1 LRNLSKK
8 SGTFGINGAF
18 FSFIFTLYPYWS
30 FVKRDKLLSKKIKY
44 KYENIKLK
52 KRMPSGSSLTSKLYD
67 KIIKMPYKSHETIP
81 LTIILTAHG
90 LQYKM
95 FLKKKGNKSWMV

>member
-1 LRNLSKK
+1 MIFSASVVTLIWLQNLSKK

-18 FSFIFTLYPYWS
+18 FYLIFILYPYWI

-52 KRMPSGSSLTSKLYD
+52 KKNAQRKLSN
-67 KIIKMPYKSHETIP
+67 I
-81 LTIILTAHG
+81 
-90 LQYKM
+90 
-95 FLKKKGNKSWMV
+95 